1 MAAEKARLQ
10 AEEEERRRR
19 EEEEMRARPKERLKY
34 QPVKGDKVDERMA
47 AYINNFDLDVPLQRL
62 GDGQYIFG

>member
-1 MAAEKARLQ
+1 MAEEKARLL

-34 QPVKGDKVDERMA
+34 QPVKGDKVDEKMA
-47 AYINNFDLDVPLQRL
+47 VYINNFDLDVPLQRL